1 MIMPLEV
8 REVCEPNLQD
18 VSVEKTTDGTIVEL
32 AIPLQR
38 RADSR
43 FIILSALETLR
54 EQFPYQ
60 PFRLTWDYPTTFV
73 NEHELELST
82 AN

>member
-8 REVCEPNLQD
+8 REVCEPNAHA
-18 VSVEKTTDGTIVEL
+18 VGVEKTVDSTVVGVT
-32 AIPLQR
+32 IPLQR
-38 RADSR
+38 REDSR

-54 EQFPYQ
+54 EHFPYQ
-60 PFRLTWDYPTTFV
+60 PFRLSWDYPTTFV